1 MPFDPSLPATDSE
14 MRSEEMRNQ
23 FTSLK
28 TLIDA
33 VPAGPTGPQGD
44 PGSQGPPGPDGP
56 QGSQGPQGL
65 QGLQGPAGQDG
76 ATGPQGPQGS
86 AGATT
91 SVVLSDTLVGVGG
104 QALITISPISQSY
117 VDLWLYVTA
126 RTDSAAVAQNLSL
139 RFNNDSAGNYDYQRG
154 DANATSLAAS
164 EAFAQTAAVLG
175 ALPGTTA
182 SDATAA
188 LATSIYLPLYAGSTF
203 QKTARSCGTLKLGT
217 ASSNLK
223 ISNWAI
229 WWRSTAAI
237 TRIDLFP
244 AAGNFVQGSRIR
256 LIGVS

>member
-1 MPFDPSLPATDSE
+1 MPFDQTLPVDHSPIVAGE
-14 MRSEEMRNQ
+14 LRNQ
-23 FTSLK
+23 FTGLK

-33 VPAGPTGPQGD
+33 VPAGPPGPQGD
-44 PGSQGPPGPDGP
+44 PGPQGPPGPDGP
-56 QGSQGPQGL
+56 QGV

-76 ATGPQGPQGS
+76 AAGPQGPQGPQGP

-104 QALITISPISQSY
+104 LALRTISPISQSY

-126 RTDSAAVAQNLSL
+126 RTDSAALGQNLLL
-139 RFNNDSAGNYDYQRG
+139 RFNNDSSGNYDYQRG
-154 DANATSLAAS
+154 DANATSSPAS
-164 EAFAQTAAVLG
+164 ESFAQTSAVVG
-175 ALPGTTA
+175 FLPGTTA
-182 SDATAA
+182 GDLTAA
-188 LATSIYLPLYAGSTF
+188 LVCAIHVPLYAGTTF
-203 QKTARSCGTLKLGT
+203 QKTARQSGTLKLGT

-223 ISNWAI
+223 IVNQAL

-237 TRIDLFP
+237 TRLDLFP

>member
-33 VPAGPTGPQGD
+33 VPAGPTGPQGA
-44 PGSQGPPGPDGP
+44 PGPQGSPGPDGP
-56 QGSQGPQGL
+56 QGSQGLQGL

-76 ATGPQGPQGS
+76 ATGPQGPV
-86 AGATT
+86 GATT
-91 SVVLSDTLVGVGG
+91 SVVLSDTLVGPGG

-139 RFNNDSAGNYDYQRG
+139 RFNNDSAANYDYQRG

-175 ALPGTTA
+175 ALPGTTGA
-182 SDATAA
+182 DATAA
-188 LATSIYLPLYAGSTF
+188 LATSIYLPLYAGTTF
-203 QKTARSCGTLKLGT
+203 QKTARSCGTLKIGT

-223 ISNWAI
+223 ISNWAM

-244 AAGNFVQGSRIR
+244 SAGNFVQGSRIR